1 MFSYFANPQRFDVL
15 ARRAIPVLG
24 GLAVLL
30 LGAGVYMSFFASP
43 PDYQQGETVRIMYVH
58 VPAAYLAMA
67 LYAALAGA
75 SFVYFVWRHAIADA
89 AAEVIAP
96 IGAVFTVLALATG
109 SLWGKPMWGTWWEWD
124 ARMTS
129 VLVLL
134 LVYLGY
140 IALRAALEDA
150 QQAARAGAVL
160 AMAGVINLVIVK
172 FSVEWWSS
180 LHQPASVIRFDGPT
194 IHGSQLWPLALMA
207 LGYSCLAGWL
217 VFYRLRSRAI
227 ARRAINLQRKREQAA
242 RPTRAGEAARG
253 VETGGA

>member
-1 MFSYFANPQRFDVL
+1 MLSYFSNPQRFDSL
-15 ARRAIPVLG
+15 ARRVIPVLG
-24 GLAVLL
+24 VLTVLMLAW
-30 LGAGVYMSFFASP
+30 GVWLAFFGSP
-43 PDYQQGETVRIMYVH
+43 PDYQQGETIRIMYVH
-58 VPAAYLAMA
+58 VPAAYMAMA
-67 LYAALAGA
+67 LYLAMAVA
-75 SFVYFVWRHAIADA
+75 SFVYFVWRHSLADA

-96 IGAVFTVLALATG
+96 IGAVFTVLALVTG

-172 FSVEWWSS
+172 FSVDWWSS

-194 IHGSQLWPLALMA
+194 IHASQLWPLGVMA
-207 LGYSCLAGWL
+207 LAYTLLAAWL
-217 VFYRLRSRAI
+217 VFYRLRSRTLTQR
-227 ARRAINLQRKREQAA
+227 ARQLERRRLHAA
-242 RPTRAGEAARG
+242 RQGGEA
-253 VETGGA
+253 

>member
-1 MFSYFANPQRFDVL
+1 MLSYFSNPQRFDGL
-15 ARRAIPVLG
+15 ARRVIPVLG
-24 GLAVLL
+24 VLTVLL
-30 LGAGVYMSFFASP
+30 LGIGIYLAFFGSP
-43 PDYQQGETVRIMYVH
+43 PDYQQGDTVRIMYVH
-58 VPAAYLAMA
+58 VPAAYMAMA

-75 SFVYFVWRHAIADA
+75 SFVFFVWRHALADA

-96 IGAVFTVLALATG
+96 IGAVFTVLALITG

-140 IALRAALEDA
+140 MALRAALEDA

-160 AMAGVINLVIVK
+160 AMAGVVNLVIVK
-172 FSVEWWSS
+172 FSVDWWSS

-194 IHGSQLWPLALMA
+194 IHSSQLWPLGVMA
-207 LGYSCLAGWL
+207 LGYTTLAAWL
-217 VFYRLRSRAI
+217 VFYRLRSRAVI
-227 ARRAINLQRKREQAA
+227 QRARQIERRKLQAA
-242 RPTRAGEAARG
+242 RKATAPAGE
-253 VETGGA
+253 GGTA

>member
-1 MFSYFANPQRFDVL
+1 MLSYFSNPQRFDGL
-15 ARRAIPVLG
+15 ARRVIPVLG
-24 GLAVLL
+24 VLTVLL
-30 LGAGVYMSFFASP
+30 LGIGIYLSFFGSP
-43 PDYQQGETVRIMYVH
+43 PDYQQGDTVRIMYVH
-58 VPAAYLAMA
+58 VPAAYMAMA

-75 SFVYFVWRHAIADA
+75 SFVFFVWRHALADA

-96 IGAVFTVLALATG
+96 VGTVFTVLALITG

-140 IALRAALEDA
+140 MALRAALEDA

-160 AMAGVINLVIVK
+160 AMAGVVNLVIVK
-172 FSVEWWSS
+172 FSVDWWSS

-194 IHGSQLWPLALMA
+194 IHSSQLWPLAIMA
-207 LGYSCLAGWL
+207 LAYTMLAAWL
-217 VFYRLRSRAI
+217 VFYRLRSRAVI
-227 ARRAINLQRKREQAA
+227 QRARQIERRKLQAA
-242 RPTRAGEAARG
+242 RAAQSTQG
-253 VETGGA
+253 SGA

>member
-1 MFSYFANPQRFDVL
+1 MLSYFSNPQRFDGL
-15 ARRAIPVLG
+15 ARRVIPVLG
-24 GLAVLL
+24 VAAVLL
-30 LGAGVYMSFFASP
+30 LGIGIYLSFFASP
-43 PDYQQGETVRIMYVH
+43 PDYQQGDTVRIMYVH
-58 VPAAYLAMA
+58 VPAAYMAMA

-75 SFVYFVWRHAIADA
+75 SFVFFVWRHALADA

-96 IGAVFTVLALATG
+96 IGAVFTVLALVTG

-140 IALRAALEDA
+140 MALRAALEDA

-160 AMAGVINLVIVK
+160 AMAGVVNLVIVK
-172 FSVEWWSS
+172 FSVDWWSS

-194 IHGSQLWPLALMA
+194 IHSSQLWPLAIMA
-207 LGYSCLAGWL
+207 LGYTALAAWL
-217 VFYRLRSRAI
+217 VVYRLRSRTLVQR
-227 ARRAINLQRKREQAA
+227 ARQIERRKLQAA
-242 RPTRAGEAARG
+242 RKAGPDS
-253 VETGGA
+253 GGAA

>member
-1 MFSYFANPQRFDVL
+1 MLSYFSNPQRFDGL
-15 ARRAIPVLG
+15 ARRMIPVLG
-24 GLAVLL
+24 IATVLL
-30 LGAGVYMSFFASP
+30 LGAGVWLSFFASP
-43 PDYQQGETVRIMYVH
+43 PDYQQGDTVRIMYVH
-58 VPAAYLAMA
+58 VPAAYMAMA

-75 SFVYFVWRHAIADA
+75 SFVFFVWRHALADA

-96 IGAVFTVLALATG
+96 IGAVFTALALVTG

-140 IALRAALEDA
+140 MALRAALEDA

-180 LHQPASVIRFDGPT
+180 LHQPASVIRLGGPT
-194 IHGSQLWPLALMA
+194 IHASQLWPLGIMA
-207 LGYSCLAGWL
+207 LGYTTLAAWL

-227 ARRAINLQRKREQAA
+227 LQRARQAEWRRLQAA
-242 RPTRAGEAARG
+242 R
-253 VETGGA
+253 TGGEK

>member
-1 MFSYFANPQRFDVL
+1 MLSYFSNPQRFDGL
-15 ARRAIPVLG
+15 ARRVIPVLG
-24 GLAVLL
+24 VLTVLL
-30 LGAGVYMSFFASP
+30 LGIGIYLAFFGSP
-43 PDYQQGETVRIMYVH
+43 PDYQQGDTVRIMYVH
-58 VPAAYLAMA
+58 VPAAYMAMA

-75 SFVYFVWRHAIADA
+75 SFVFFVWRHALADA

-96 IGAVFTVLALATG
+96 VGAVFTALALVTG

-140 IALRAALEDA
+140 MALRAALEDA

-160 AMAGVINLVIVK
+160 AMAGVVNLVIVK
-172 FSVEWWSS
+172 FSVDWWSS

-194 IHGSQLWPLALMA
+194 IHSSQLWPLGVMA
-207 LGYSCLAGWL
+207 LGYTTLAAWL
-217 VFYRLRSRAI
+217 VFYRLRSRAVI
-227 ARRAINLQRKREQAA
+227 QRARQIERRKLQAA
-242 RPTRAGEAARG
+242 RKATAAPGE
-253 VETGGA
+253 GGTA

>member
-1 MFSYFANPQRFDVL
+1 MLSYFSNPQRFDGL
-15 ARRAIPVLG
+15 ARRVIPVLG
-24 GLAVLL
+24 VAAVLL
-30 LGAGVYMSFFASP
+30 LGIGIYLSFFASP
-43 PDYQQGETVRIMYVH
+43 PDYQQGDTVRIMYVH
-58 VPAAYLAMA
+58 VPAAYMAMA

-75 SFVYFVWRHAIADA
+75 SFVFFVWRHALADA

-96 IGAVFTVLALATG
+96 SGAVFTVLALVTG

-140 IALRAALEDA
+140 MALRAALEDA

-160 AMAGVINLVIVK
+160 AMAGVVNLVIVK
-172 FSVEWWSS
+172 FSVDWWSS

-194 IHGSQLWPLALMA
+194 IHSSQLWPLAIMA
-207 LGYSCLAGWL
+207 LGYTVLAAWL
-217 VFYRLRSRAI
+217 VFYRLRSRTLVQR
-227 ARRAINLQRKREQAA
+227 ARQIERRKLQAA
-242 RPTRAGEAARG
+242 RKAGRQA
-253 VETGGA
+253 GGAA

>member
-1 MFSYFANPQRFDVL
+1 MLSYFSNPQRFDGL
-15 ARRAIPVLG
+15 ARRVIPVLG
-24 GLAVLL
+24 VASVLL
-30 LGAGVYMSFFASP
+30 LGVGIYLAFFGSP
-43 PDYQQGETVRIMYVH
+43 PDYQQGDTVRIMYVH
-58 VPAAYLAMA
+58 VPAAYMAMA

-75 SFVYFVWRHAIADA
+75 SFVFFVWRHALADA

-96 IGAVFTVLALATG
+96 IGAVFTVLALVTG

-140 IALRAALEDA
+140 MALRAALEDA

-160 AMAGVINLVIVK
+160 AMAGVVNLVIVK
-172 FSVEWWSS
+172 FSVDWWSS

-194 IHGSQLWPLALMA
+194 IHSSQLWPLAIMA
-207 LGYSCLAGWL
+207 LGYTMLAAWL
-217 VFYRLRSRAI
+217 VFYRLRSRTLVQR
-227 ARRAINLQRKREQAA
+227 ARQIERRKLQAA
-242 RPTRAGEAARG
+242 RKAGQDA
-253 VETGGA
+253 GGTA

>member
-1 MFSYFANPQRFDVL
+1 MLSYFSNPQRFDGL
-15 ARRAIPVLG
+15 ARRVIPVLG
-24 GLAVLL
+24 VLTALL
-30 LGAGVYMSFFASP
+30 LAIGIWLSFFGSP
-43 PDYQQGETVRIMYVH
+43 PDYQQGETIRIMYVH
-58 VPAAYLAMA
+58 VPAAYMAMA

-75 SFVYFVWRHAIADA
+75 SFVYFVWRHSLADA

-96 IGAVFTVLALATG
+96 IGAVFTVLALVTG

-140 IALRAALEDA
+140 MALRSALEDA
-150 QQAARAGAVL
+150 QQAARAAAVL

-172 FSVEWWSS
+172 FSVDWWSS

-194 IHGSQLWPLALMA
+194 IHSSQLWPLGVMA
-207 LGYSCLAGWL
+207 LAYTMLAAWL
-217 VFYRLRSRAI
+217 VFYRLRSRTLI
-227 ARRAINLQRKREQAA
+227 QKARQIERRKLREARQTQAEPGDLA
-242 RPTRAGEAARG
+242 
-253 VETGGA
+253 

>member
-1 MFSYFANPQRFDVL
+1 MLSYFSNPQRFDGL
-15 ARRAIPVLG
+15 ARRVIPLLGVLTV
-24 GLAVLL
+24 VLL
-30 LGAGVYMSFFASP
+30 GTGLYLSFFGSP
-43 PDYQQGETVRIMYVH
+43 PDYQQGDTVRIMYVH
-58 VPAAYLAMA
+58 VPAAYMAMA

-75 SFVYFVWRHAIADA
+75 SFVFFVWRHALADA

-96 IGAVFTVLALATG
+96 IGAVFTVLALVTG

-140 IALRAALEDA
+140 MALRAALEDA

-160 AMAGVINLVIVK
+160 AMAGVVNLVIVK
-172 FSVEWWSS
+172 FSVDWWSS

-194 IHGSQLWPLALMA
+194 IHSSQLWPLAIMA
-207 LGYSCLAGWL
+207 LGYTALAAWL
-217 VFYRLRSRAI
+217 VFYRLRSRTLVQR
-227 ARRAINLQRKREQAA
+227 ARQIERRKLQAA
-242 RPTRAGEAARG
+242 RKAGPEA
-253 VETGGA
+253 GGAA

>member
-1 MFSYFANPQRFDVL
+1 MLSYFSNPQRFDGL
-15 ARRAIPVLG
+15 ARRVIPVLG
-24 GLAVLL
+24 VAAVLL
-30 LGAGVYMSFFASP
+30 LGIGIYLSFFASP
-43 PDYQQGETVRIMYVH
+43 PDYQQGDTVRIMYVH
-58 VPAAYLAMA
+58 VPAAYMAMA

-75 SFVYFVWRHAIADA
+75 SFVFFVWRHALADA

-96 IGAVFTVLALATG
+96 IGAVFTVLALVTG

-140 IALRAALEDA
+140 MALRAALEDA

-160 AMAGVINLVIVK
+160 AMAGVVNLVIVK
-172 FSVEWWSS
+172 FSVDWWSS

-194 IHGSQLWPLALMA
+194 IHSSQLWPLAIMA
-207 LGYSCLAGWL
+207 LGYTALAAWL
-217 VFYRLRSRAI
+217 VFYRLRSRTLVQR
-227 ARRAINLQRKREQAA
+227 ARQIERRKLQAA
-242 RPTRAGEAARG
+242 RKAGHQA
-253 VETGGA
+253 GGAA